1 MSEMYR
7 FVVLVGAVLT
17 VFEFNVSMAQ
27 QCAIDFDFGDAVIGI
42 SPDPE
47 QGEQF
52 ELGILGEPYYDVLHI
67 LLPTFVND
75 VDESFNFND
84 DTLLDSVALSGT
96 SLTNLE
102 TMETLSLADI
112 GLEVVCNNNGDSG
125 NPCSYL
131 GGGQYCGDLVGTP
144 TQAGQFQL
152 DILTTGYITAFNL
165 PFGQESVYGSFV
177 LTIAISGCTDPE
189 ANNYDAEATFDDGSC
204 FIGELGCMDPEAI
217 NFNPEANIPSGS
229 CLYESCMGDLDG
241 DLSVGVI
248 DLLGFLISF
257 GCMSNC
263 EGDLTGDGAVGSDD
277 LLLMLANYG
286 LVCV

>member
-7 FVVLVGAVLT
+7 FVALVGAALIVL
-17 VFEFNVSMAQ
+17 ESNVSLAQ
-27 QCAIDFDFGDAVIGI
+27 QCAIDFDFGDDVIGI

-47 QGEQF
+47 EGEQF

-125 NPCSYL
+125 NPCSFL
-131 GGGQYCGDLVGTP
+131 GGEQYCGDLVGTP

-177 LTIAISGCTDPE
+177 LTIGISGCTNPA
-189 ANNYDAEATFDDGSC
+189 ANNYNAEATFDDGSC
-204 FIGELGCMDPEAI
+204 LIGVLGCMDPEAL
-217 NFNPEANIPSGS
+217 NFNPEADIEDAS
-229 CLYESCMGDLDG
+229 CLFEVCPGDFDG
-241 DLSVGVI
+241 DLSIGVF
-248 DLLGFLISF
+248 DLLHFLISF
-257 GCMSNC
+257 GCISEC
-263 EGDLTGDGAVGSDD
+263 EGDFTGDGAVGSDD
-277 LLLMLANYG
+277 LLLMLTYYG
-286 LVCV
+286 MVCV

>member
-1 MSEMYR
+1 MYR
-7 FVVLVGAVLT
+7 FVALVGVALIVL
-17 VFEFNVSMAQ
+17 ESNVSLAQ
-27 QCAIDFDFGDAVIGI
+27 QCAIDFDFGDAAIGI

-47 QGEQF
+47 EGEQF

-125 NPCSYL
+125 NTCSFL
-131 GGGQYCGDLVGTP
+131 GGEQYCGDLVGTP

-177 LTIAISGCTDPE
+177 LTIAISGCTNPA
-189 ANNYDAEATFDDGSC
+189 ANNYNAEATFDDGSC
-204 FIGELGCMDPEAI
+204 LIGVLGCMDPEAL
-217 NFNPEANIPSGS
+217 NFNPEADIEDAS
-229 CLYESCMGDLDG
+229 CLFEVCPGDFDG
-241 DLSVGVI
+241 DLSIGVF
-248 DLLGFLISF
+248 DLLDFLISF
-257 GCMSNC
+257 GCMSEC
-263 EGDLTGDGAVGSDD
+263 EGDFTGDGAVGSED
-277 LLLMLANYG
+277 LLLMLTYYG
-286 LVCV
+286 MVCV